1 MRNLGVVL
9 TLIGASLV
17 ASLAADEKPQATFDA
32 VAEVKSSQGTRSMP
46 VSITVNRPMSP
57 DEADFYRHA
66 LRDGGQQALISAI
79 RGSDRGRLMLG
90 AMEFPLDVVVAERTD
105 DGWKYTIV
113 TTRWMRF
120 DDAQNQQASGDYPFS
135 VATFEV
141 PDNRRGEGTLT
152 PRAALSI
159 TDDGHVKVQSYEGA
173 VGRLKEMRRR

>member
-1 MRNLGVVL
+1 MKNLGVVL

-17 ASLAADEKPQATFDA
+17 ASLAADDKPQATFDA

-46 VSITVNRPMSP
+46 VSITVNRPMSL

-66 LRDGGQQALISAI
+66 LRDGGQEALISAI

-90 AMEFPLDVVVAERTD
+90 AMEFPLDVVVAERVG

-120 DDAQNQQASGDYPFS
+120 DEAQSSEASRDYPFS
-135 VATFEV
+135 VAIFEV
-141 PDNRRGEGTLT
+141 PDSRRGEGTLT

-159 TDDGHVKVQSYEGA
+159 TDDGRINVKSYEGA
-173 VGRLKEMRRR
+173 TGRLKDMRRR